1 MNKIIFAVV
10 VLSLAGCNASYYR
23 AVNEQLALG
32 YKWVKIPCRPANPD
46 VPSITMDT
54 HDGQKL
60 VCNVLKKQK
69 K

>member
-1 MNKIIFAVV
+1 MKKFFLAVMV
-10 VLSLAGCNASYYR
+10 FSLGGCNAAYNK
-23 AVNEQLALG
+23 AVKEQIAQG

-60 VCNVLKKQK
+60 VCSVLQK
-69 K
+69 

>member
-1 MNKIIFAVV
+1 MKKFFFAVM
-10 VLSLAGCNASYYR
+10 VLSLGGCKSAYNK
-23 AVNEQLALG
+23 AVKEQIAQG

-60 VCNVLKKQK
+60 VCSVLQK
-69 K
+69 

>member
-1 MNKIIFAVV
+1 MKKFFFAVMV
-10 VLSLAGCNASYYR
+10 ISLGGCNAAYNK
-23 AVNEQLALG
+23 AVKEQIAQG

-60 VCNVLKKQK
+60 VCSVLQK
-69 K
+69 

>member
-1 MNKIIFAVV
+1 MKKFFMAVM
-10 VLSLAGCNASYYR
+10 VLSLGGCNAAYNK
-23 AVNEQLALG
+23 AVKEQIAQG

-60 VCNVLKKQK
+60 VCNVLKK
-69 K
+69 